1 MQFNANT
8 YRYQP
13 KEDDT
18 QEEAESP
25 AKRPRGRPPKSTIE
39 SAPSAIVGA
48 IAVHDGKRDQVQPA
62 DWEETTHN

>member
-13 KEDDT
+13 KEDDSK
-18 QEEAESP
+18 EEAESA
-25 AKRPRGRPPKSTIE
+25 AKRGRGRPPKSTTE
-39 SAPSAIVGA
+39 SAIVGA
-48 IAVHDGKRDQVQPA
+48 IAVHDGKREQVQPA